1 MLTLIE
7 KILFHLQ
14 HTKDK
19 QPKEPKYLLR
29 KHLLHHSSS
38 SQIYFTVIQ
47 SICFSTSAL
56 PKSSKQYVSEWFS
69 NCICIWDCNN
79 CYCNNHWTQLL
90 MANQHTCHKSIDE
103 WFFKWCFTKI
113 GSCLSYALLDGVD
126 KWTGDH
132 LCIFSFVQL
141 GNAAGIVHQVLWSSI
156 LPLSLLYM
164 IID

>member
-14 HTKDK
+14 HTKEK

-47 SICFSTSAL
+47 SIFFSTSAL

-69 NCICIWDCNN
+69 NWSVYETVIIVIV
-79 CYCNNHWTQLL
+79 TITTLLL

-103 WFFKWCFTKI
+103 WFFKWCLTKI

-126 KWTGDH
+126 KWMGDH
-132 LCIFSFVQL
+132 LGIFSLAKL
-141 GNAAGIVHQVLWSSI
+141 GNAPGIVHPVLWSSI